1 MCKKSLRLFFVIFL
15 VFLQLCNVCLAA
27 VDIPAD
33 VAPDITDEIDKKV
46 GDNLG
51 EIQATPEPSKG
62 GKSKSI
68 TVEVKVPMSADIPEN
83 ANYNVTK
90 LADKIFHGDIGGTG
104 GGTGGGDDETNDE
117 NKTIK
122 KDEDSPVVQIPS
134 QPVADTETVPKQDKG
149 EEESSSAGD
158 PYADVPELIQMQ
170 VEVGWDK
177 KDMEKTLNKTIE
189 DASKRVW
196 SGEEGGLGGGT
207 GGGDTSS
214 TISEWNGVG
223 GGTTDTE
230 GYNILTHAESLLD
243 SAVEFAS
250 EAFYGKGSTKKWGVG
265 GTGGGIGGG
274 TGDSA
279 ESTTGSNFQ
288 TISDAYYNPSK
299 IVNVYFNGNNDYE
312 IKQSK
317 NDEGIYYDIYLN
329 GKPYLY
335 GLTDGRFILAETSD
349 LVNNIR
355 WDVFNKNTNTKNKV
369 AESLFKHGLL
379 EKVFAQSDKGS
390 ESFFVL
396 SENTT
401 GSEEA
406 ELAPITTQ
414 ICAGMQ
420 MGTSY
425 SCYIE
430 NPKTL
435 EKGDPVVIDGKEV
448 AKYGISQAEKGI
460 YNPEPDP
467 ETGEY
472 DPTWGMS
479 TYMYTFVALDEDDMP
494 LLDDKGDPF
503 TFVMTDNP
511 TYLSDEDMKNGLL
524 ITDPTGIKKMVYY
537 STKLNE
543 ENRFYGTP
551 FVKEENREKIK
562 TQIEEIKEVDLTS
575 PAEDQQ
581 QVPTDINLF
590 HHVNNALGLI
600 NENLFKPSNAALTAG
615 NTVFNG
621 VLTVSLTL
629 VPLAILLSI
638 AVAMR
643 NGASSASGIANVREF
658 IVDLIV
664 SLGLAA
670 SSHFIIENTCK
681 ISSAIAGKIQHG
693 DFTLPQDL
701 MSGTDFGSGIVSLI
715 LGGLIIF
722 VFVILVVAL
731 ALAAM
736 GFQAYYVLLCAFSPI
751 MLIASSYKE
760 FSGMKGQWFKMLM
773 HLIMIA
779 PANAIVCKV
788 LSVL

>member
-1 MCKKSLRLFFVIFL
+1 MLFRSW
-15 VFLQLCNVCLAA
+15 NS
-27 VDIPAD
+27 
-33 VAPDITDEIDKKV
+33 E
-46 GDNLG
+46 
-51 EIQATPEPSKG
+51 EG
-62 GKSKSI
+62 GI
-68 TVEVKVPMSADIPEN
+68 
-83 ANYNVTK
+83 
-90 LADKIFHGDIGGTG
+90 G
-104 GGTGGGDDETNDE
+104 GGTGGG
-117 NKTIK
+117 
-122 KDEDSPVVQIPS
+122 V
-134 QPVADTETVPKQDKG
+134 
-149 EEESSSAGD
+149 
-158 PYADVPELIQMQ
+158 
-170 VEVGWDK
+170 
-177 KDMEKTLNKTIE
+177 
-189 DASKRVW
+189 
-196 SGEEGGLGGGT
+196 
-207 GGGDTSS
+207 GGGDVSESGS
-214 TISEWNGVG
+214 TVSQWNGVG

-250 EAFYGKGSTKKWGVG
+250 EAFFGKGTVKKWGVS
-265 GTGGGIGGG
+265 GTGGGVGGG
-274 TGDSA
+274 QSDELKTV
-279 ESTTGSNFQ
+279 
-288 TISDAYYNPSK
+288 SDAYYNPSK
-299 IVNVYFNGNNDYE
+299 IVNVYINGNKDYE

-317 NDEGIYYDIYLN
+317 TDEGLYYDIYLD

-355 WDVFNKNTNTKNKV
+355 WDVFTKNSNTKNKV
-369 AESLFKHGLL
+369 AENLYKYGIL
-379 EKVFAQSDKGS
+379 EKVFAQSES
-390 ESFFVL
+390 ESDSYFIL
-396 SENTT
+396 TENTT
-401 GSEEA
+401 GA
-406 ELAPITTQ
+406 TNDGLVPITTQ
-414 ICAGMQ
+414 ICAGMET
-420 MGTSY
+420 GSSF
-425 SCYIE
+425 SCYLE
-430 NPKTL
+430 NPKN
-435 EKGDPVVIDGKEV
+435 KETGEPIIINGQEI

-479 TYMYTFVALDEDDMP
+479 TYIYTFVALDEENIPIYDD
-494 LLDDKGDPF
+494 DGDAF

-511 TYLSDEDMKNGLL
+511 AYLSEEDMKKGLL

-551 FVKEENREKIK
+551 FVKEENR
-562 TQIEEIKEVDLTS
+562 QEIKDQIDQMDEIDLTS

-581 QVPTDINLF
+581 QVSADLNLF
-590 HHVNNALGLI
+590 HHVNEALGLL
-600 NENLFKPSNAALTAG
+600 NNYLFKPSSSALNAG

-681 ISSAIAGKIQHG
+681 ISSAIAEKVMG
-693 DFTLPQDL
+693 DEFVLPQDL
-701 MSGTDFGSGIVSLI
+701 MSGTGFGAGIVSLL
-715 LGGLIIF
+715 LGGVIIF
-722 VFVILVVAL
+722 IFVILLVAL
-731 ALAAM
+731 ALASM
-736 GFQAYYVLLCAFSPI
+736 GYQAYYVLLCAFSPI

-773 HLIMIA
+773 HLVMIA
-779 PANAIVCKV
+779 PANAIICKV
-788 LSVL
+788 LTIL